1 VIFYGTCQ
9 LVAPG
14 EVQKDQAVS
23 FQRQVGH
30 SEPPDDLEMQT
41 GTSSPCIDWLVHF
54 VMLPAASFAANQSE
68 CSMRSMWRKL
78 PHEELRLM
86 QSQGEAVQPPSSSAA
101 QLQLFHL
108 TTESYIMSAKNPTKA
123 LEAAAIGHH
132 QGNPNALRCQPPDL
146 QRESSNEFSQ
156 ILSTVC
162 HPTCCAGCTIGPAP
176 GSSRQKLFP
185 AEPYSSGT
193 SKCHQCLDIVS
204 NSVTHENRMR

>member
-1 VIFYGTCQ
+1 MLNNVENIGKHWKLGWSCPLLVCRTAGGRCSASGQQGLYTVCRLSEWQTCQLSECTLVAECWNELDKSTFVIFYGTCQ

-30 SEPPDDLEMQT
+30 SEPPDLEMQT

-108 TTESYIMSAKNPTKA
+108 TTES
-123 LEAAAIGHH
+123 
-132 QGNPNALRCQPPDL
+132 
-146 QRESSNEFSQ
+146 
-156 ILSTVC
+156 
-162 HPTCCAGCTIGPAP
+162 
-176 GSSRQKLFP
+176 
-185 AEPYSSGT
+185 
-193 SKCHQCLDIVS
+193 
-204 NSVTHENRMR
+204 